1 MISSRH
7 IPWPVRPSPGINY
20 NFVTIMY
27 LAGSALSALFYS
39 LEKHIFPSILVVN
52 DDGINGNT
60 PSVESNYSGGDGNDA
75 KDGGDAWKEFSNSL
89 QGMFLIF
96 IPFIPCLLWSIV
108 VRYYWL
114 KEITSNSSSKEKK
127 EE

>member
-75 KDGGDAWKEFSNSL
+75 NDGGDAWKEFSNSL
-89 QGMFLIF
+89 EGMYLRTKHTVQVCIG
-96 IPFIPCLLWSIV
+96 IC
-108 VRYYWL
+108 RT
-114 KEITSNSSSKEKK
+114 KQ
-127 EE
+127 